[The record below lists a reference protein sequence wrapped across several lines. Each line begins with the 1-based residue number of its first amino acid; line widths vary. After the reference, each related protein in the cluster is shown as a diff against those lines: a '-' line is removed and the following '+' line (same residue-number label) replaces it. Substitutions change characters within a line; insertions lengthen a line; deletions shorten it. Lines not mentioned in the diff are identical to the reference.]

1 MSTEYKNIEPLKYNN
16 NSYIKKLSDDI
27 NADDINQFNINFNLR
42 TLISFNNALIHR
54 KNNNN
59 TFTLVLNTTISAFD
73 NFIAT
78 PDIHSFYKDV
88 IGVKAVFNKKKV
100 RNYAPRMH
108 FKFIKEQYVVY
119 DNKGD
124 SKLQKNV
131 NIINIIKLSNEIL
144 AATYNTDKSLLTA
157 ILNNII
163 DLFDIQGG
171 NKYII
176 AKLII
181 HIMEQNSFV
190 QFINLVLML
199 SNNNIGIS
207 NRILTTIRK
216 VKHIYVIKITN
227 KLINNNTGTLYDNNF
242 KLTYIINERDP
253 RIMIKIDITD
263 IDGLIKSYPNFPSL
277 VKNNRQSIT
286 HNINTDPIIVKNK
299 VNFVSYQ

>member
-144 AATYNTDKSLLTA
+144 AATYNTDKSLLTS
-157 ILNNII
+157 ILDNII
-163 DLFDIQGG
+163 NLFDIQGG

-190 QFINLVLML
+190 QFIKLVLML
-199 SNNNIGIS
+199 SNNNIVIS

-227 KLINNNTGTLYDNNF
+227 KLINNKSGTRYDNNF

-263 IDGLIKSYPNFPSL
+263 IDGLIKSYPNFPAA
-277 VKNNRQSIT
+277 NNM
-286 HNINTDPIIVKNK
+286 NTIPNNNYTIPVIEKNK
-299 VNFVSYQ
+299 VNFVSY